1 MREIRTGFL
10 DFFYENTWLQR
21 LVCSVIAIVV
31 AIIIYEIFTK
41 FILIKFSGDKKSK
54 NYITYIKLFK
64 SVTRYVFIITLIFVL
79 LKINGV
85 NITSIVTGVGVAGII
100 FGFAIQD
107 ALKDIIKGFDII
119 TDSYYRVGDIIKVEG
134 YTGVVLS
141 IGLKTTRLEDIYQ
154 KNIVSI
160 SNRNIEKVE
169 VLSHLICIEVPLPYE
184 LKLDDANA
192 LMEEIVGNIG
202 KIEKVEK
209 AEYGGVNDFA
219 DSSIKYLIK
228 INCAPIDRLQT
239 RRNALSC
246 IMKCLEEKGINI
258 PFNQLDIHQK

>member
-1 MREIRTGFL
+1 MEFL
-10 DFFYENTWLQR
+10 DFFYENIWIR
-21 LVCSVIAIVV
+21 RAVYSVIAILC
-31 AIIIYEIFTK
+31 AIIIYELFTRV
-41 FILIKFSGDKKSK
+41 ILTRFSGNKKGK
-54 NYITYIKLFK
+54 KYNTYIKLLK
-64 SVTRYVFIITLIFVL
+64 SLSRYVFIITLIFVL

-107 ALKDIIKGFDII
+107 SLKDIIKGFDII
-119 TDSYYRVGDIIKVEG
+119 TDSYYRVGDVIKVEG
-134 YTGVVLS
+134 YTGVVLA

-184 LKLDDANA
+184 MKLDDANA
-192 LMEEIVGNIG
+192 LMEEIVGDVR
-202 KIEKVEK
+202 KINKVEK
-209 AEYGGVNDFA
+209 AEYAGVNDFA
-219 DSSIKYLIK
+219 DSSIKYMLK

-246 IMKCLEEKGINI
+246 IMKCLEKNGVSI

>member
-1 MREIRTGFL
+1 MEFL
-10 DFFYENTWLQR
+10 DFFYENIWIQR
-21 LVCSVIAIVV
+21 AVYSVIAILC
-31 AIIIYEIFTK
+31 AIIIYELFTRV
-41 FILIKFSGDKKSK
+41 ILTRFSSDKKGK
-54 NYITYIKLFK
+54 KYNTYIKLLK
-64 SVTRYVFIITLIFVL
+64 SLTRYVFIITLIFVL

-107 ALKDIIKGFDII
+107 SLKDIIKGLDII
-119 TDSYYRVGDIIKVEG
+119 TDSYYRVGDVIKVEG
-134 YTGVVLS
+134 YTGVVLA

-192 LMEEIVGNIG
+192 LMEEIVGDVR
-202 KIEKVEK
+202 KINKVEK
-209 AEYGGVNDFA
+209 AEYAGLNDFA
-219 DSSIKYLIK
+219 DSSIKYMLK

-246 IMKCLEEKGINI
+246 IMKCLEKNGVSI